1 MASWVGCPALGLLG
15 SWQLSLPPRL
25 TWDSQN
31 LRGWTA
37 KDWVATPEALSKM
50 KRTSSVVSEPQRTNR
65 PSLMHTSLFT
75 LPRTSANRLRL
86 FKGYCAIIGKHRVFL
101 RLLRDNRKLETI
113 NCKLF
118 KSSQHDNY
126 QTNWELSSTVIYP

>member
-15 SWQLSLPPRL
+15 SWQLSLPTLL

-37 KDWVATPEALSKM
+37 KDRVATPEALSKM
-50 KRTSSVVSEPQRTNR
+50 RRTSSVVSEPQRTNR
-65 PSLMHTSLFT
+65 PIAHAHKSVYASTDVRERSRLI
-75 LPRTSANRLRL
+75 LRL
-86 FKGYCAIIGKHRVFL
+86 LRDNWKTPCFL

-113 NCKLF
+113 NCKFF

-126 QTNWELSSTVIYP
+126 QTN